1 MTIFIPIFQGV
12 EARNILRTDI
22 FKTLRQQNDLRIVL
36 FVTSQDRKEY
46 FEKEFF
52 GQNIVYEVAPFYRSP
67 AFQWFFGFL
76 KFNLINTKTIDL
88 KRRIQLEQD
97 GNRLKYFSKFLI
109 NRLFAN
115 KFFRKTIRTLDYLL
129 VKDDNYREY
138 FDKYRPDMVFLAH
151 LFSDTEISFLR
162 QAKKMGIKSVGL
174 INSWDK
180 ITSRCMVRL
189 LPDKLI
195 VNNNIVKGEA
205 MKFVDMAEEG
215 IEVVGIPH
223 YDIYFNKKSSRED
236 FAGRLGFSPE
246 KKLVVFAPWG
256 KERSD
261 ADKDLIK
268 LLYRILNKDLVH
280 LNSQLLVRF
289 PPNDVVELSPD
300 LAGKN
305 IIYQRPGHKF
315 AKERGVDWDM
325 NFEDLQELM
334 DTLYHSNL
342 VISFTSSIAIDAALF
357 EKPVINVKFD
367 SRPSDSSL
375 RRPSRFY
382 DTDHYSKLLAT
393 GGVRLV
399 HNEQELIHWIKSY
412 LENSNLHSAERKRI
426 VDEQCWKHDGR
437 AGFRAANFIL
447 NYLNQ

>member
-22 FKTLRQQNDLRIVL
+22 FKILRRQNDLRIVL

-151 LFSDTEISFLR
+151 LFSDTKISFLR

-189 LPDKLI
+189 L
-195 VNNNIVKGEA
+195 
-205 MKFVDMAEEG
+205 
-215 IEVVGIPH
+215 
-223 YDIYFNKKSSRED
+223 
-236 FAGRLGFSPE
+236 
-246 KKLVVFAPWG
+246 
-256 KERSD
+256 
-261 ADKDLIK
+261 
-268 LLYRILNKDLVH
+268 
-280 LNSQLLVRF
+280 
-289 PPNDVVELSPD
+289 
-300 LAGKN
+300 
-305 IIYQRPGHKF
+305 
-315 AKERGVDWDM
+315 
-325 NFEDLQELM
+325 
-334 DTLYHSNL
+334 
-342 VISFTSSIAIDAALF
+342 
-357 EKPVINVKFD
+357 
-367 SRPSDSSL
+367 
-375 RRPSRFY
+375 
-382 DTDHYSKLLAT
+382 
-393 GGVRLV
+393 
-399 HNEQELIHWIKSY
+399 
-412 LENSNLHSAERKRI
+412 
-426 VDEQCWKHDGR
+426 
-437 AGFRAANFIL
+437 
-447 NYLNQ
+447 